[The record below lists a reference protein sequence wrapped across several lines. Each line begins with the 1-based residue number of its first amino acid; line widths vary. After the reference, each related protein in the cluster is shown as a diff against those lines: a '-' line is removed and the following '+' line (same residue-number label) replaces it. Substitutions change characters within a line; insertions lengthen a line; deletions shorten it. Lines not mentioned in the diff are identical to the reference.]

1 MKLGTS
7 KPRILVFDCECRP
20 TAWFGGDYVG
30 RSLTAVAWSWLDDE
44 TVASSVLT
52 RLMESTAPLLD
63 EFLYEYEAAD
73 VVVGHYIRGFDLPL
87 INGDCER
94 LAWPTL
100 DQKLSVDTKI
110 DRVSTLGI
118 SESLENLVNRYE
130 LEHPKIPMSEPQWEE
145 HNLWQT
151 PRSCA
156 WVAER
161 VEGDVIATKELYRHL
176 SQEGRLKP
184 AKLWDPRAAKLPRY
198 RA

>member
-1 MKLGTS
+1 MKLSTS

-30 RSLTAVAWSWLDDE
+30 RSITAVAWSWLDDDD
-44 TVASSVLT
+44 VDGVVLT
-52 RLMESTAPLLD
+52 RGMRNVAPILKPFMASLRV
-63 EFLYEYEAAD
+63 AD
-73 VVVGHYIRGFDLPL
+73 IVVGHYIRGFDLPL
-87 INGDCER
+87 INGDLER
-94 LAWPTL
+94 LRWNSL
-100 DQKLSVDTKI
+100 ESILSVDTKL

-118 SESLENLVNRYE
+118 SESLENLVARYE
-130 LEHPKIPMSEPQWEE
+130 LEHEKIPMSEPYWEE

-161 VEGDVIATKELYRHL
+161 VEGDVIATKELYETL
-176 SQEGRLKP
+176 ASAGRLKAP
-184 AKLWDPRAAKLPRY
+184 KLWDPRAAKLPRY